1 MSGAVSAARLRLVE
15 ITERRGEKITARDV
29 ATAHLAMA
37 ALDHLQELADHNLHT
52 YTDALRSSVHRG
64 VLLNA
69 TRAMLA
75 EIKEILE

>member
-37 ALDHLQELADHNLHT
+37 ALDHLQELVDRNLHS